1 MYHLKKDH
9 RAEKSAELLFT
20 GLIRELKNKPLAKI
34 TVSDITRTSTV
45 SRATF
50 YRNFDQLIDLLR
62 WKCDLLFQQVIN
74 GYLNE
79 NGQNMLNYMFT
90 FWVNNSDLLEI
101 LIDEKRTDIIYDSF
115 MNNSK
120 PILVQLEKKYSLS
133 DPDYFMAI
141 RVGVLVGI
149 FETWIK
155 KGKKETAEQLVTIL
169 EKQNKL
175 ITESEII
182 F

>member
-1 MYHLKKDH
+1 MYHLKKDQ
-9 RAEKSAELLFT
+9 RAERSAELLFN
-20 GLIRELKNKPLAKI
+20 GLTKELKNKPLNKLN
-34 TVSDITRTSTV
+34 VCDVTRASTV

-50 YRNFDQLIDLLR
+50 YRNFDQLVDLLQ
-62 WKCDLLFQQVIN
+62 WKCDLLFQKAIQ
-74 GYLNE
+74 GYLKTNDD
-79 NGQNMLNYMFT
+79 NLLHYMFT
-90 FWVNNSDLLEI
+90 FWINNSTLLEI
-101 LIDEKRTDIIYDSF
+101 LIKENRTDIIYDSF

-120 PILVQLEKKYSLS
+120 PILAQLEKKYSLS

-149 FETWIK
+149 FETWIQ
-155 KGKKETAEQLVTIL
+155 KGKKETAEQLVAIL

-175 ITESEII
+175 ITDSGII